1 MLTGIGGFG
10 YGVEDRVLDA
20 YNFIMNNYCDGDEH
34 CPGGEIFIFGFSRGA
49 FIARVLANFIAR
61 LGVFCKLN
69 FTWKLKDAWKEY
81 LGGAESFNKHL
92 EELKTKES
100 MRTKEDTDAAG
111 PWRTWPKIKVVGCWD
126 TVASVGLPIPML
138 NSEQKYAYLD
148 GSLVSGAS
156 RMRQLRAHDWLTD
169 VCAGIELAFHALSLD
184 EVRRPF
190 SPTMWFLPENEA
202 AAASASG
209 PHIALPRLTTRH
221 QRST

>member
-1 MLTGIGGFG
+1 MLTGTGSFG

-20 YNFIMNNYCDGDEH
+20 YNFIMNNYCDGD
-34 CPGGEIFIFGFSRGA
+34 EIFIFGFSRGA

-81 LGGAESFNKHL
+81 MDE
-92 EELKTKES
+92 
-100 MRTKEDTDAAG
+100 AG

-126 TVASVGLPIPML
+126 TVASVGLPILMFD
-138 NSEQKYAYLD
+138 SEKIYAYLD
-148 GSLVSGAS
+148 GSLISGAS
-156 RMRQLRAHDWLTD
+156 RTRQLRAHEWLTD
-169 VCAGIELAFHALSLD
+169 VHAGIEHAFHALSLD

-190 SPTMWFLPENEA
+190 SPTMWFLPESEA

-209 PHIALPRLTTRH
+209 PLIALSRLTTRH